1 MKRKSYTS
9 ITANYSWVYL
19 LVLFL
24 FACVLLAL
32 RQFGLGI
39 AGIAI
44 GILLTIVTVLV
55 ETNRKKNLFEY
66 VQQLSFHVHSMSRD
80 SLLKFPMPLTI
91 IDQNG
96 RIIWYNK
103 QCAEIF
109 EDNIFDQ
116 DINEVLG
123 TDLDIEQFVNQ
134 VKLSARIEY
143 KKRYYNLMANVSD
156 EMPDNTTVILYW
168 VDETEEILMK
178 QEYENSRP
186 VICQLS
192 IDNYDEIMQNTDEIQ
207 RPMFAATI
215 EKKIHEWV
223 AKNKGIIRKMQRD
236 KYTVIMEKRFLEE
249 NARGKFPFLNEMRDL
264 QEGNKMP
271 ITISLGIG
279 VGADLP
285 DNDSYAN
292 SAFDMALGR
301 GGDQVVIKDRNKF
314 TYFGGNS
321 AEQETHT
328 RVKTRVM
335 AYALKQ
341 LIQQAEKVVLMG
353 HKNADLDAIGAA
365 IGLYSSIRHMDKPV
379 YIVTETQ
386 NKSTLKLLERANRYE
401 EFRGALIDYEKA
413 KEVVDDDT
421 LLIVVDVYRAS
432 ITECPQLLEVAG
444 DVVVLD
450 HHRKSAEFIEDTTLV
465 YHEPFTSSTCEMVT
479 ELLQYIDDG
488 AHIAPIVA
496 EALYAGIVMDTKN
509 FVFKSGVRTF
519 EAAAYLRRRGVDTLH
534 IKQLFQDDRQVYIQK
549 LAVVKAAFMYR
560 DGIAIS
566 RLKEKTEDTT
576 MVAAVAADEML
587 GMEGVAAS
595 FVLSEVEGGIHISGR
610 SLGAVNVQVI
620 LERIGGG
627 GHITLAA
634 AKINGNMKQAEET
647 LKQAIDEYFDD
658 TTEEEEE

>member
-9 ITANYSWVYL
+9 ITANYAWVYL
-19 LVLFL
+19 IVLFL
-24 FACVLLAL
+24 LAFALCFAGGVQTGIVGIVACVLLT
-32 RQFGLGI
+32 
-39 AGIAI
+39 AG
-44 GILLTIVTVLV
+44 TVVV

-66 VQQLSFHVHSMSRD
+66 VQQLSFHVHSTSRD

-91 IDQNG
+91 VDREG

-109 EDNIFDQ
+109 GDNIFDR

-123 TDLDIEQFVNQ
+123 SELDIEQFVNQ
-134 VKLSARIEY
+134 VQLSARVEY
-143 KKRYYNLMANVSD
+143 KNRYYNIMANVSD
-156 EMPDNTTVILYW
+156 EMPDKTTVILYW

-186 VICQLS
+186 VMCLLTV
-192 IDNYDEIMQNTDEIQ
+192 DNYEEVVQNTPEIQ

-215 EKKIHEWV
+215 EKKIHEWA
-223 AKNKGIIRKMQRD
+223 AKNKGIVRKTQRD
-236 KYTVIMEKRFLEE
+236 KYMILMEKRYLDE
-249 NARGKFPFLNEMRDL
+249 NVRDKFSFLNDMHAI
-264 QEGNKMP
+264 QEGNQMP
-271 ITISLGIG
+271 VTISLGIG
-279 VGADLP
+279 VGSGLP
-285 DNDSYAN
+285 DNDSYAG
-292 SAFDMALGR
+292 SALDMALGR

-335 AYALKQ
+335 SYALKQ
-341 LIQQAEKVVLMG
+341 LIQQAETVVLMG

-365 IGLYSSIRHMDKPV
+365 IGLYASIHHMEKRV

-386 NKSTLKLLERANRYE
+386 NKSTLKLLNRVKRYE
-401 EFRGALIDYEKA
+401 EFNGAWLNYERA
-413 KEVVDDDT
+413 KEVVDEHT
-421 LLIVVDVYRAS
+421 LLIVADVYRAS
-432 ITECPQLLEVAG
+432 ITECPELLNQAG
-444 DVVVLD
+444 DIVVLD
-450 HHRKSAEFIEDTTLV
+450 HHRKSAEFIENTTLV
-465 YHEPFTSSTCEMVT
+465 YHEPYASSTCEMVT
-479 ELLQYIDDG
+479 EMLQYIDDG
-488 AHIAPIVA
+488 VQITPIVA

-534 IKQLFQDDRQVYIQK
+534 IKQLFQDDKQVYIQK
-549 LAVVKAAFMYR
+549 LAVARAAFLYR

-566 RLKEKTEDTT
+566 RLKEKTEDTA

-587 GMEGVAAS
+587 GMEGVCAS
-595 FVLSEVEGGIHISGR
+595 FVLAETDSGIHISGR
-610 SLGAVNVQVI
+610 SLGTVNVQVI
-620 LERIGGG
+620 LERVGGG

-634 AKINGNMKQAEET
+634 AKINGNMKQAEEL
-647 LKQAIDEYFDD
+647 LKNAIDDYFDD
-658 TTEEEEE
+658 TAKEE

>member
-1 MKRKSYTS
+1 MKRKPYTS
-9 ITANYSWVYL
+9 ITSNYSWVYL
-19 LVLFL
+19 IVLFL
-24 FACVLLAL
+24 SACMMLVS
-32 RQFGLGI
+32 GKIWLGI
-39 AGIAI
+39 VGVVLCIV
-44 GILLTIVTVLV
+44 LTIFTVLV

-66 VQQLSFHVHSMSRD
+66 VQQLSFHVHSTSRD

-91 IDQNG
+91 IDQDG

-109 EDNIFDQ
+109 EDNIFDRN
-116 DINEVLG
+116 INEVLG

-134 VKLSARIEY
+134 VQLSARVEY
-143 KKRYYNLMANVSD
+143 KNRYYNIMANVSD
-156 EMPDNTTVILYW
+156 EMPDKTTVILYW
-168 VDETEEILMK
+168 VDETEEILIK

-186 VICQLS
+186 VICLLTV
-192 IDNYDEIMQNTDEIQ
+192 DNYEEVRQNTPEIQ

-215 EKKIHEWV
+215 EKKIHEW
-223 AKNKGIIRKMQRD
+223 AANNKGIVRKTQQD
-236 KYTVIMEKRFLEE
+236 KYMIMMEKRFLDE
-249 NARGKFPFLNEMRDL
+249 NVRNKFSFLNDMHAIN
-264 QEGNKMP
+264 EGNQMP
-271 ITISLGIG
+271 VTISLGIG
-279 VGADLP
+279 VGSDLP
-285 DNDSYAN
+285 DNDSYAS
-292 SAFDMALGR
+292 SALDMALGR

-341 LIQQAEKVVLMG
+341 LFHQAEKVVLMG
-353 HKNADLDAIGAA
+353 HRNADLDAIGAA
-365 IGLYSSIRHMDKPV
+365 IGLYSSIQPMDKRV

-386 NKSTLKLLERANRYE
+386 NKSTLKLLERVKRYE
-401 EFRGALIDYEKA
+401 EFHDAWLDYEQA
-413 KEVVDDDT
+413 KEIVDDDT
-421 LLIVVDVYRAS
+421 LLIVVDIYRAP
-432 ITECPQLLEVAG
+432 ITECPQLLEQAG
-444 DVVVLD
+444 DIVVLD
-450 HHRKSAEFIEDTTLV
+450 HHRKSAEFIENTTLV
-465 YHEPFTSSTCEMVT
+465 YHEPFASSTCEMVT

-488 AHIAPIVA
+488 ANITPIVA

-560 DGIAIS
+560 EGIAIS
-566 RLKEKTEDTT
+566 RLKEKTKDAI

-587 GMEGVAAS
+587 GMEGVSAS
-595 FVLSEVEGGIHISGR
+595 FVLAEVEDGIHISGR
-610 SLGAVNVQVI
+610 SLGNVNVQVI

-634 AKINGNMKQAEET
+634 AKVNGNMKQAEEV
-647 LKQAIDEYFDD
+647 LKKAIDNYFDD
-658 TTEEEEE
+658 TVEEE

>member
-1 MKRKSYTS
+1 MKRKPYTS
-9 ITANYSWVYL
+9 ITSNYSWVYL
-19 LVLFL
+19 IVLFL
-24 FACVLLAL
+24 SACMMLVS
-32 RQFGLGI
+32 GKIWLGI
-39 AGIAI
+39 VGVVLCIV
-44 GILLTIVTVLV
+44 LTIFTVLV

-66 VQQLSFHVHSMSRD
+66 VQQLSFHVHSTSRD

-91 IDQNG
+91 IDQDG

-109 EDNIFDQ
+109 EDNIFDRN
-116 DINEVLG
+116 INEVLG

-134 VKLSARIEY
+134 VQLSARVEY
-143 KKRYYNLMANVSD
+143 KNRYYNIMANVSD
-156 EMPDNTTVILYW
+156 EMPDKTTVILYW
-168 VDETEEILMK
+168 VDETEEILIK

-186 VICQLS
+186 VICLLTV
-192 IDNYDEIMQNTDEIQ
+192 DNYEEVRQNTPEIQ

-215 EKKIHEWV
+215 EKKIHEW
-223 AKNKGIIRKMQRD
+223 AANNKGIVRKTQQD
-236 KYTVIMEKRFLEE
+236 KYMIMMEKRFLDE
-249 NARGKFPFLNEMRDL
+249 NVRNKFSFLNDMHAIN
-264 QEGNKMP
+264 EGNQMP
-271 ITISLGIG
+271 VTISLGIG
-279 VGADLP
+279 VGSDLP
-285 DNDSYAN
+285 DNDSYAS
-292 SAFDMALGR
+292 SALDMALGR

-341 LIQQAEKVVLMG
+341 LFHQAEKVVLMG
-353 HKNADLDAIGAA
+353 HRNADLDAIGAA
-365 IGLYSSIRHMDKPV
+365 IGLYSSIQPMDKRV

-386 NKSTLKLLERANRYE
+386 NKSTLKLLERVKRYE
-401 EFRGALIDYEKA
+401 EFHDAWLDYEQA
-413 KEVVDDDT
+413 KEIVDDDT
-421 LLIVVDVYRAS
+421 LLIVVDVYRAP
-432 ITECPQLLEVAG
+432 ITECPQLLEQAG
-444 DVVVLD
+444 DIVVLD
-450 HHRKSAEFIEDTTLV
+450 HHRKSAEFIENTTLV
-465 YHEPFTSSTCEMVT
+465 YHEPFASSTCEMVT

-488 AHIAPIVA
+488 ANITPIVA

-560 DGIAIS
+560 EGIAIS
-566 RLKEKTEDTT
+566 RLKEKTKDAI

-587 GMEGVAAS
+587 GMEGVSAS
-595 FVLSEVEGGIHISGR
+595 FVLAEVEDGIHISGR
-610 SLGAVNVQVI
+610 SLGNVNVQVI

-634 AKINGNMKQAEET
+634 AKVNGNMKQAEEV
-647 LKQAIDEYFDD
+647 LKKAIDNYFDD
-658 TTEEEEE
+658 TVEEE

>member
-1 MKRKSYTS
+1 MKRKPYTS
-9 ITANYSWVYL
+9 ITSNYSWVYL
-19 LVLFL
+19 IVLFL
-24 FACVLLAL
+24 SACMMLVS
-32 RQFGLGI
+32 GKIWLGI
-39 AGIAI
+39 VGVVLCIV
-44 GILLTIVTVLV
+44 LTIFTVLV

-66 VQQLSFHVHSMSRD
+66 VQQLSFHVHSTSRD

-91 IDQNG
+91 IDQDG

-109 EDNIFDQ
+109 EDNIFDRN
-116 DINEVLG
+116 INEVLG

-134 VKLSARIEY
+134 VQLSARVEY
-143 KKRYYNLMANVSD
+143 KNRYYNIMANVSD
-156 EMPDNTTVILYW
+156 EMPDKTTVILYW
-168 VDETEEILMK
+168 VDETEEILIK

-186 VICQLS
+186 VICLLTV
-192 IDNYDEIMQNTDEIQ
+192 DNYEEVRQNTPEIQ

-215 EKKIHEWV
+215 EKKIHEW
-223 AKNKGIIRKMQRD
+223 AANNKGIVRKTQQD
-236 KYTVIMEKRFLEE
+236 KYMIMMEKRFLDE
-249 NARGKFPFLNEMRDL
+249 NVRNKFSFLNDMHAIN
-264 QEGNKMP
+264 EGNQMP
-271 ITISLGIG
+271 VTISLGIG
-279 VGADLP
+279 VGSDLP
-285 DNDSYAN
+285 DNDSYAS
-292 SAFDMALGR
+292 SALDMALGR

-341 LIQQAEKVVLMG
+341 LFHQAEKVVLMG
-353 HKNADLDAIGAA
+353 HRNADLDAIGAA
-365 IGLYSSIRHMDKPV
+365 IGLYSSIQPMDKRV

-386 NKSTLKLLERANRYE
+386 NKSTLKLLERVKRYE
-401 EFRGALIDYEKA
+401 EFHDAWLDYEQA
-413 KEVVDDDT
+413 KEIVDDDT
-421 LLIVVDVYRAS
+421 LLIVVDIYRAP
-432 ITECPQLLEVAG
+432 ITECPQLLEQAG
-444 DVVVLD
+444 DIVVLD
-450 HHRKSAEFIEDTTLV
+450 HHRKSAEFIENTTLV
-465 YHEPFTSSTCEMVT
+465 YHEPFASSTCEMVT

-488 AHIAPIVA
+488 ANITPIVA

-560 DGIAIS
+560 EGIAIS
-566 RLKEKTEDTT
+566 RLKEKTKDAI
-576 MVAAVAADEML
+576 MVSAVAADEML
-587 GMEGVAAS
+587 GMEGVSAS
-595 FVLSEVEGGIHISGR
+595 FVLAEVEDGIHISGR
-610 SLGAVNVQVI
+610 SLGNVNVQVI

-634 AKINGNMKQAEET
+634 AKVNGNMKQAEEV
-647 LKQAIDEYFDD
+647 LKKAIDNYFDD
-658 TTEEEEE
+658 TVEEE